1 MTDALLVLGSFLGG
15 CVCTALFAQ
24 KLAHALADELHRL
37 GNRLE
42 RK

>member
-1 MTDALLVLGSFLGG
+1 MKDALLLLSGFMGG
-15 CVCTALFAQ
+15 CVCTALFAN
-24 KLAHALADELHRL
+24 KLANALADELHRL